1 MNHIYIIECEDGTL
15 STGWTNNLEKR
26 FAAHCAGKGAKYTKS
41 HKPKAIVY
49 TESFDT
55 PQLAMAREYQI
66 KHMSRKK
73 KLDLIAS
80 YRPEEGASSEH
91 VL

>member
-15 STGWTNNLEKR
+15 YTGWTNNLEKR
-26 FAAHCAGKGAKYTKS
+26 FVAHCAGKGAKYTKS

-80 YRPEEGASSEH
+80 YRPEEGASS
-91 VL
+91 L

>member
-15 STGWTNNLEKR
+15 YTGWTNNLEKR
-26 FAAHCAGKGAKYTKS
+26 FATHCAGKGAKYTRS

-49 TESFDT
+49 EESFDT
-55 PQLAMAREYQI
+55 PQAAMAREYQI
-66 KHMSRKK
+66 KRMSRKK

-80 YRPEEGASSEH
+80 CEKHG
-91 VL
+91 L

>member
-15 STGWTNNLEKR
+15 YTGWTNNLEKR
-26 FAAHCAGKGAKYTKS
+26 FAAHCAGKGAKYTRN

-49 TESFDT
+49 EESFDT
-55 PQLAMAREYQI
+55 PQAAMAREYQI
-66 KHMSRKK
+66 KRMSRKK

-80 YRPEEGASSEH
+80 REKHG
-91 VL
+91 L

>member
-15 STGWTNNLEKR
+15 YTGWTNNLEKR
-26 FAAHCAGKGAKYTKS
+26 FVAHCAGKGAKYTRS

-49 TESFDT
+49 EESFDT
-55 PQLAMAREYQI
+55 PQAAMAREYQI
-66 KHMSRKK
+66 KRMSRKK

-80 YRPEEGASSEH
+80 REKHG
-91 VL
+91 L

>member
-15 STGWTNNLEKR
+15 YTGWTNNLEKR
-26 FAAHCAGKGAKYTKS
+26 FAAHFAGKGAKYTRS

-49 TESFDT
+49 EESFDT
-55 PQLAMAREYQI
+55 PQAAMAREYQI
-66 KHMSRKK
+66 KRMSRKK

-80 YRPEEGASSEH
+80 REKHG
-91 VL
+91 L

>member
-15 STGWTNNLEKR
+15 YTGWTNNLEKR
-26 FAAHCAGKGAKYTKS
+26 FAAHCAGKVAKYTRS

-49 TESFDT
+49 EESFDT
-55 PQLAMAREYQI
+55 PQAALAREYQI
-66 KHMSRKK
+66 KRMSRKK

-80 YRPEEGASSEH
+80 REKHG
-91 VL
+91 L

>member
-15 STGWTNNLEKR
+15 YTGWTNNLEKR
-26 FAAHCAGKGAKYTKS
+26 FATHCAGKGAKYTRS

-49 TESFDT
+49 EESFDT
-55 PQLAMAREYQI
+55 PQAAMAREYQI
-66 KHMSRKK
+66 KRMSRKK

-80 YRPEEGASSEH
+80 REKHG
-91 VL
+91 L

>member
-15 STGWTNNLEKR
+15 YTGWTNNLEKR

>member
-15 STGWTNNLEKR
+15 YTGWTNNLEKR

-80 YRPEEGASSEH
+80 REKHG
-91 VL
+91 L

>member
-15 STGWTNNLEKR
+15 YTGWTNNLEKR
-26 FAAHCAGKGAKYTKS
+26 FSAHCAGKGAKYTKS

>member
-15 STGWTNNLEKR
+15 YTGWTNNLEKR
-26 FAAHCAGKGAKYTKS
+26 FAAHCADKGAKYTRS

-49 TESFDT
+49 EESFDT
-55 PQLAMAREYQI
+55 PQAAMAREYQI
-66 KHMSRKK
+66 KRMSRKK

-80 YRPEEGASSEH
+80 REKHG
-91 VL
+91 L